1 MATLAKTPCNSSAT
15 VFLRSL
21 QIMIVFP
28 VILRNT
34 SDEGTVYVALKP
46 TQIKSAIG
54 NCGTFDPT
62 NPDIR
67 A

>member
-1 MATLAKTPCNSSAT
+1 
-15 VFLRSL
+15 
-21 QIMIVFP
+21 MIVFP